1 MTSGYENVYIH
12 KLDDIV
18 NKYEKTYHSTIK
30 VKPVDVKSNAH
41 IDFSK
46 ENNKENPKFEVG
58 DNIRI
63 SKYKSVFAKSYTPNW
78 SEEVFL

>member
-46 ENNKENPKFEVG
+46 ENNSKNPKFEVG

>member
-18 NKYEKTYHSTIK
+18 NKYEKTYHSAIK

-46 ENNKENPKFEVG
+46 ENNNENPKFEVG

>member
-1 MTSGYENVYIH
+1 MTSGYEKVYIH

-46 ENNKENPKFEVG
+46 ENNNENPKFEVG

>member
-41 IDFSK
+41 INFSK
-46 ENNKENPKFEVG
+46 ENNNENPKFEVG

>member
-46 ENNKENPKFEVG
+46 ENNSENPKFEVG

>member
-46 ENNKENPKFEVG
+46 ENNNENPKFEVG